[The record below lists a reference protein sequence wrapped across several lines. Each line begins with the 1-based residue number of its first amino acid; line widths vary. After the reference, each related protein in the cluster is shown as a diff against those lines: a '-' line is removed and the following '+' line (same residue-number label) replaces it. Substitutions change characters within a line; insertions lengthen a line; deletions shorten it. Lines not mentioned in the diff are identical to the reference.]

1 MFSLVGGAGAG
12 GGGGRRMES
21 QVPKNQRTKQRPPE
35 LKTKKNVK
43 LNQLARQE
51 KIYTSEETHQLL
63 L

>member
-1 MFSLVGGAGAG
+1 MFSLVGGAGAGGG

-43 LNQLARQE
+43 LNL
-51 KIYTSEETHQLL
+51 
-63 L
+63 